1 MANKPDLLKTT
12 AADLANG
19 GQVDGTPGLPDN
31 TLRVKVTG
39 SATRRL
45 DLDAQFEVAP
55 AQRVAVIGHNGSGK
69 TSVLRL
75 IAGLDYARPGTVIT
89 SGSRTLIDDSTHLSV
104 PERQIPMTFAEP
116 RLFPHMSVLKNLTF
130 GPRKGR
136 RTGNHERIKAKA
148 LEALKSLGLSHLA
161 NRPAGE
167 LSSGQSATI
176 AVLRTVFADSCAVVL
191 DEPFSAL
198 DTAIASEVRSTVRS
212 WLETLSVPLLIATH
226 NPLDVMSLATHVAVM
241 EHGKLTQFGTVAE
254 VALQPRSQ
262 FTAQFLGLN
271 LLRGTATGPVVS
283 IGAEPKMLLM
293 TAQLGD
299 QDSPAN
305 EGQDVFTAFSPASV
319 TLSQTEPHGSA
330 QNTWLATVI
339 AVEQLGSIMRI
350 TLESPALIR
359 ADITTAAALNMGVS
373 VGQKLWTSVKAT
385 AIEVYRA

>member
-1 MANKPDLLKTT
+1 MANKSVE
-12 AADLANG
+12 N
-19 GQVDGTPGLPDN
+19 TPEHN
-31 TLRVKVTG
+31 TLRIKITG
-39 SATRRL
+39 SATRQL
-45 DLDAQFEVAP
+45 DLDVEFTVAP
-55 AQRVAVIGHNGSGK
+55 TQRVAVIGHNGSGK
-69 TSVLRL
+69 TSILRL
-75 IAGLDYARPGTVIT
+75 IAGLDYAQPGTTIT
-89 SGSRTLIDDSTHLSV
+89 SGTKTLIDDSTHLSV
-104 PERQIPMTFAEP
+104 PQRHIPMTFAEP

-136 RTGNHERIKAKA
+136 KTGNQELSKTKA
-148 LEALKSLGLSHLA
+148 LAALTSLGLSHLTH
-161 NRPAGE
+161 RPAGE

-198 DTAIASEVRSTVRS
+198 DTAVATEVRATVRS

-241 EHGKLTQFGTVAE
+241 EDGKLTQFGAVAE

-262 FTAQFLGLN
+262 FAAQFLGLN
-271 LLRGTATGPVVS
+271 LLRGMANGPVVT
-283 IGAEPKMLLM
+283 IGTDKQMTLM

-299 QDSPAN
+299 QACPAK

-339 AVEQLGSIMRI
+339 SVEQLGSIVRV

-359 ADITTAAALNMGVS
+359 ADITTSAALNMGVS

-385 AIEVYRA
+385 AIEVYPA

>member
-1 MANKPDLLKTT
+1 
-12 AADLANG
+12 
-19 GQVDGTPGLPDN
+19 
-31 TLRVKVTG
+31 
-39 SATRRL
+39 
-45 DLDAQFEVAP
+45 
-55 AQRVAVIGHNGSGK
+55 
-69 TSVLRL
+69 
-75 IAGLDYARPGTVIT
+75 
-89 SGSRTLIDDSTHLSV
+89 
-104 PERQIPMTFAEP
+104 MTFAEP

-136 RTGNHERIKAKA
+136 RTGNHERIKTKA

-283 IGAEPKMLLM
+283 IGTEPKMLLM

-299 QDSPAN
+299 QDSPAH

-359 ADITTAAALNMGVS
+359 ADITTAAALKMDVS
-373 VGQKLWTSVKAT
+373 AGQKLWTSVKAT

>member
-1 MANKPDLLKTT
+1 MANKTEVTKKTNG
-12 AADLANG
+12 AAPFQQSGESAN
-19 GQVDGTPGLPDN
+19 N

-39 SATRRL
+39 SATRQL
-45 DLDAQFEVAP
+45 DLDAEFTVAP
-55 AQRVAVIGHNGSGK
+55 SQRVAVIGHNGSGK

-89 SGSRTLIDDSTHLSV
+89 SGLKTLIDDTIHLSV

-130 GPRKGR
+130 GPIKGSKS
-136 RTGNHERIKAKA
+136 GNQIEIKSKA
-148 LEALKSLGLSHLA
+148 LQALKSLGLSHLA
-161 NRPAGE
+161 HRPAGE

-176 AVLRTVFADSCAVVL
+176 AVLRTVFAQSCAVVL

-198 DTAIASEVRSTVRS
+198 DTAIASEVRATVRT

-241 EHGKLTQFGTVAE
+241 ENGKLTQFGTVAE

-271 LLRGTATGPVVS
+271 LLRGMAAGPVVT
-283 IGAEPKMLLM
+283 IGTMKLT
-293 TAQLGD
+293 TAQIGD
-299 QDSPAN
+299 QDSPN
-305 EGQDVFTAFSPASV
+305 MELHDVFTAFSPASV

-330 QNTWLATVI
+330 QNTWLATVTS
-339 AVEQLGSIMRI
+339 VEQLGSIMRI
-350 TLESPALIR
+350 TLESPAVIR